1 MVNISVSGARNTNS
15 AKSIARSVAQSPLV
29 KTAIYGEDPN
39 WGRIVMAIGKSK
51 ETINK
56 KKLKIKIGSEIVAKN
71 GTQSPAYNE
80 SKLKNYM
87 KNDEI
92 IVSIDL
98 GIGKSTAKMMTCD
111 YSYDYV
117 RINASYKT

>member
-1 MVNISVSGARNTNS
+1 M
-15 AKSIARSVAQSPLV
+15 
-29 KTAIYGEDPN
+29 
-39 WGRIVMAIGKSK
+39 
-51 ETINK
+51 
-56 KKLKIKIGSEIVAKN
+56 AKN

-87 KNDEI
+87 KNDQI
-92 IVSIDL
+92 IISIDL